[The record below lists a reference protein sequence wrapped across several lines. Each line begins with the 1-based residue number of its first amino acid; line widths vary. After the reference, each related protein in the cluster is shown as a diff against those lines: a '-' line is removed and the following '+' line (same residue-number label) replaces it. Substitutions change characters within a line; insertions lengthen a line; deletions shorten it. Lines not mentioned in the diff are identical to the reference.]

1 MWVRL
6 DDIGQIIGGGTP
18 KTEISEYWDGNIPWL
33 TPADMKNIKN
43 KFVSSRSRKIT
54 ELGLQKSSAQ
64 LLPSGSIV
72 YSSRAPIGYLAITKE
87 ELCTNQGFRSIVPY
101 GLIDIEYL
109 YYILQSRFSDIIS
122 RASGTTFLEI
132 SGTEFGRTLIPLAPL
147 DEQHRIVNKVDELM
161 ELSHQFEQIIH
172 QAV

>member
-6 DDIGQIIGGGTP
+6 GDIGQIIGGGTP
-18 KTEISEYWDGNIPWL
+18 KTEVLEYWNGDIPWL

-43 KFVSSRSRKIT
+43 KFVSSGSRKIT

-64 LLPSGSIV
+64 LLLPGSIV

-87 ELCTNQGFRSIVPY
+87 KLCTNQGFRSISPY

-132 SGTEFGRTLIPLAPL
+132 SGIKFGKTLIPLAPL
-147 DEQHRIVNKVDELM
+147 NEQQRIVNKVDELM
-161 ELSHQFEQIIH
+161 KLSHQFEHIIN